1 MGMASLLP
9 GLSMLVTP
17 KTLFA
22 QATTLSATWR
32 IQHHCPGG
40 TVDISLQDFNESL
53 SLTTLLDVRL
63 GSEAPTTVSRARV
76 LAGRCS
82 LTLDL
87 PTNEWRPGIYQVR
100 AQIQDSG
107 ETVLWESS
115 WTHAFSLRPWP
126 WAG

>member
-1 MGMASLLP
+1 MASLLP
-9 GLSMLVTP
+9 GLSLLVSP

-22 QATTLSATWR
+22 KATALRVKWG

-40 TVDISLQDFNESL
+40 AVDISLQDFNESQN
-53 SLTTLLDVRL
+53 LTARLDVRL
-63 GSEAPTTVSRARV
+63 GAEAPTTVSQARV

-87 PTNEWRPGIYQVR
+87 PTAEWRPGIYEVR
-100 AQIQDSG
+100 AQIQSSEDA
-107 ETVLWESS
+107 VLWESS